1 MALRSNCHIC
11 STAHKNLSEE
21 MAFEITITSPEKVW
35 GEKKRKANCT
45 LQWQK
50 VGACLLGKPLSDS
63 KREDRRTL
71 LRWREMPSPETVAV
85 FYSPGPE

>member
-35 GEKKRKANCT
+35 GGEEKESQLYLAMAES
-45 LQWQK
+45 
-50 VGACLLGKPLSDS
+50 GS
-63 KREDRRTL
+63 
-71 LRWREMPSPETVAV
+71 MPPGET
-85 FYSPGPE
+85 SL